1 MTAAEAVEKCAA
13 LVEKMAKERDEDS
26 KESQRLGNP
35 DLARIERNEA
45 LSLRSA
51 ARLMREH
58 VK

>member
-13 LVEKMAKERDEDS
+13 LVEKLAKSCEADAVNSTNAGALDVARLERAE
-26 KESQRLGNP
+26 
-35 DLARIERNEA
+35 ARA
-45 LSLRSA
+45 LRSA